1 MILVWSFSI
10 FSIFSTKFI
19 AYSSVIVALILCS
32 FFTYAGIKSIIEDY
46 KKPNFP
52 TIFDVLAET
61 LKDKE
66 TIEITVKKEKT
77 AKPDSGTSAPSET
90 QTSGGTPHD

>member
-19 AYSSVIVALILCS
+19 AYSSVVIALILCS
-32 FFTYAGIKSIIEDY
+32 FITYAMMKADFEDY
-46 KKPNFP
+46 KKPEFP